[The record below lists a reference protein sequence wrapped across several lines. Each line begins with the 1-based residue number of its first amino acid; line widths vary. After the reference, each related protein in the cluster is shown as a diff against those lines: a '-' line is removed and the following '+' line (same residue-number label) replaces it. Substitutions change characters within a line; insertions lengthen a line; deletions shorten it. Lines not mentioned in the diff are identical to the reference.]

1 MSKISYAEAFEKNA
15 IIKNLPLIYDGKK
28 LPKGMSA
35 KVVLVRVQYEKYVKE
50 YEDLMQEVL
59 KQLKKEGYDERAQA
73 ISKMEE
79 VFHLKEAFEKWKP
92 GQKDEEGNEINKPEK
107 PSDEDL
113 KDAEKTAETKD
124 EFQKEHEELVA
135 EYTKAREAKSKELVE
150 LTERKFTPEE
160 LDSIIEMLGIDG
172 DMKIDDKTIKK
183 EMFIDVIGSL
193 FTE

>member
-1 MSKISYAEAFEKNA
+1 MSKISYSEAFEKNA
-15 IIKNLPLIYDGKK
+15 IIKNLPLMYDGKK

-73 ISKMEE
+73 INKMEE
-79 VFHLKEAFEKWKP
+79 VLSLKEAFEKWKP
-92 GQKDEEGNEINKPEK
+92 GQKDDEGNEIKKPEK

-113 KDAEKTAETKD
+113 QQAEKTAETKD
-124 EFQKEHEELVA
+124 EFKKEHEELVA
-135 EYTKAREAKSKELVE
+135 EYTKAREAKSKELIE
-150 LTERKFTPEE
+150 LNERKFTPEE
-160 LDSIIEMLGIDG
+160 LDYIIEMIGIDG
-172 DMKIDDKTIKK
+172 DLQIEGRSVKK
-183 EMFIDVIGSL
+183 EVFIDVIGSL